1 MMLES
6 NEVGGFLVGQPGA
19 QSCLLEISQ
28 TMCKHIGLPQHI
40 FEQFD
45 QGLPSGPPRA
55 KILKEI
61 QDDLKE
67 LPKVDACVAQLY
79 EGLSKTVEMP
89 VVAPQPAA
97 TVPAKP
103 AEPKGKVR
111 K

>member
-1 MMLES
+1 
-6 NEVGGFLVGQPGA
+6 
-19 QSCLLEISQ
+19 
-28 TMCKHIGLPQHI
+28 LPQHI

-79 EGLSKTVEMP
+79 EGLSKTVEVP
-89 VVAPQPAA
+89 VVPPQPAA
-97 TVPAKP
+97 VPAKAP
-103 AEPKGKVR
+103 EPKGKNQ